1 LTEFGFYLIFFNR
14 TVLISYSPEII
25 INGED
30 IVKSFSSRK
39 AAEIGL
45 LFFLVYCLFHD
56 NVVQCPKRSGD
67 RIYLDPHMYFSLIR
81 EETEA
86 TMKFAETH
94 LKALLENVDAM
105 KAKLVCVINT
115 FCISLNN

>member
-1 LTEFGFYLIFFNR
+1 
-14 TVLISYSPEII
+14 
-25 INGED
+25 
-30 IVKSFSSRK
+30 
-39 AAEIGL
+39 
-45 LFFLVYCLFHD
+45 
-56 NVVQCPKRSGD
+56 
-67 RIYLDPHMYFSLIR
+67 MYFSLIR